1 MDCSNV
7 KKISDVT
14 NQIDYVDNK
23 SGGKDDEKIVSCG
36 QDGNYNELQDKYNK
50 HFKHINEELIAQI
63 MCKCCKE
70 LKPTVKERVTWLE
83 FYECMKK
90 KLNKE
95 KYPKTIEKLNALIA
109 YHRA

>member
-1 MDCSNV
+1 
-7 KKISDVT
+7 
-14 NQIDYVDNK
+14 
-23 SGGKDDEKIVSCG
+23 
-36 QDGNYNELQDKYNK
+36 
-50 HFKHINEELIAQI
+50 

-70 LKPTVKERVTWLE
+70 LKPTGKERVTWLE

>member
-36 QDGNYNELQDKYNK
+36 QDGNYNELQDSIISISN
-50 HFKHINEELIAQI
+50 I
-63 MCKCCKE
+63 
-70 LKPTVKERVTWLE
+70 
-83 FYECMKK
+83 
-90 KLNKE
+90 
-95 KYPKTIEKLNALIA
+95 
-109 YHRA
+109 